1 MRARGKIFVNVEG
14 DYAFFPGM
22 GATRDRQL
30 DWLRNVMEKTGLSV
44 PQLAAKAKIDP
55 STINKFR
62 AGEIDTMRER
72 TVMRLAQVAGVSMP
86 DIPGLS
92 EGDAVEFDMSD
103 IPDLRQIA
111 AGGRKFALKVKTN
124 AMEKAGIAPGDILVF
139 TEVADAA
146 SGAIVC
152 AQIVDYR
159 LGAAETI
166 VRWYDKPYL
175 LALTDDPAHRR
186 PLIVDDDKVQIRGVL
201 TKQVRVKMFGDAA

>member
-1 MRARGKIFVNVEG
+1 MISRSKIFVNG
-14 DYAFFPGM
+14 DAVCAFFHGM

-30 DWLRNVMEKTGLSV
+30 DWLENVIRKTGLSV

-62 AGEIDTMRER
+62 AGDIDTMRER
-72 TVMRLAQVAGVSMP
+72 TVMRLAQVAQIAMP

-92 EGDAVEFDMSD
+92 DGDAVEFDLSDMPDMSESSGNN
-103 IPDLRQIA
+103 RT
-111 AGGRKFALKVKTN
+111 FAVKVKTTT
-124 AMEKAGIAPGDILVF
+124 MEKAGVAPGDILIFDSVS
-139 TEVADAA
+139 EAA
-146 SGAIVC
+146 SGDIVC
-152 AQIVDYR
+152 AQVIDYR

-166 VRWYDKPYL
+166 VRYYDKPYL

-201 TKQVRVKMFGDAA
+201 VKQIRVKLFGDAA